1 MFFAFLSVKF
11 GLIILF
17 IYFSVFTTQNYSY
30 CCWRQAT
37 EVKNELPKSMI
48 NYRGQ
53 QLAAM
58 VKDELPRSSTN
69 NRGHQ
74 WLQRSRTSYQGQ
86 LQGYKALNELQGQ
99 QQAYEVDNKLQRSST
114 SYQFCKKSFY
124 EVWCFEKYYSFLTIT
139 MITGASFFYI
149 HIVILVTMI

>member
-1 MFFAFLSVKF
+1 MIYFL
-11 GLIILF
+11 ILF
-17 IYFSVFTTQNYSY
+17 VYFSVFTTQNYSY
-30 CCWRQAT
+30 CWLGRAT
-37 EVKNELPKSMI
+37 DVKNKLLKSII

-58 VKDELPRSSTN
+58 VKDKLPRSSTN

-74 WLQRSRTSYQGQ
+74 WLQRSHTSYQGQ

-99 QQAYEVDNKLQRSST
+99 QQAHEVYNKLQRSST
-114 SYQFCKKSFY
+114 SYQVRKKSFY
-124 EVWCFEKYYSFLTIT
+124 ELWCFEKYYSFLTIT
-139 MITGASFFYI
+139 VITGAKFLFI